1 MGKYDDIIDM
11 EYPFPSKSGRK
22 KMPMDERAKI
32 FLPFSALRGYEE
44 AIDRKLAEY
53 EDHTSSEDGAEE

>member
-44 AIDRKLAEY
+44 AIEHKLAEY
-53 EDHTSSEDGAEE
+53 EGHSEEDTPES